1 MSQGSDLSPA
11 RVVAELD
18 RFIVGQKDAK
28 RAVAIALRNRIRR
41 RRLTPEMAEEVTPR
55 NILMIGP
62 TGVGK
67 TEIARR
73 LARLVGAP
81 FVKVEATR
89 FTEVGYVGRDVES
102 IVRDLAEAAHQL
114 VKAEHAERVRAEA
127 ERAAEARL
135 VDLLVNPPPPPHEAG
150 GFAALGALFGQ
161 AHPRED
167 PPPPSPDS
175 GRRAEYLARLR
186 AGELE
191 EWPVE
196 VDVESKGAS
205 IPLFGLGG
213 PGGGAGGMDGGM
225 SDALRDLLPKQKKRR
240 RLTVAQARPLLL
252 QEETDR
258 RIDPDAIAGEALER
272 AENDGIVFLDEM
284 DKVAQSHAQAGPDVS
299 REGVQRDLL
308 PIVEGTTVN
317 TRYGPIR
324 TDHVLFIGAGA
335 FHVAKPSDLIPELQ
349 GRFPI
354 RVELAPLTAAD
365 FRQILTEPETALTRQ
380 YELLLGADG
389 VALTFTADGIE
400 ALARYAQTLNEQ
412 LEDIGARRLATLLE
426 RVLEQ
431 ALYDAPERA
440 DPVTVDAGYVD
451 GRVSAL
457 VKDRDLA
464 RYVL

>member
-1 MSQGSDLSPA
+1 MNRDSDLSPSQI
-11 RVVAELD
+11 VAELD
-18 RFIVGQKDAK
+18 RFIVGQDAAK

-41 RRLTPEMAEEVTPR
+41 RRLSPAMAEEVTPR

-73 LARLVGAP
+73 LARMVGAP

-114 VKAEHAERVRAEA
+114 VRAEHAERVRKEA
-127 ERAAEARL
+127 ERAAEARI
-135 VDLLVNPPPPPHEAG
+135 VDLLVHPPPPPEEPPG
-150 GFAALGALFGQ
+150 LAALGAWFGQ
-161 AHPRED
+161 GGRAREES
-167 PPPPSPDS
+167 PPPPPDS
-175 GRRAEYLARLR
+175 GRRAEYLTRLR

-191 EWPVE
+191 SWPVE
-196 VDVESKGAS
+196 LDVEVRGAG

-213 PGGGAGGMDGGM
+213 APGSGLDGGM
-225 SDALRDLLPKQKKRR
+225 TDALRDLLPRQRRRR
-240 RLTVAQARPLLL
+240 RLTIAQARPILV
-252 QEETDR
+252 QEEIDR
-258 RIDPDAIAGEALER
+258 RMDPDAIAAEALER
-272 AENDGIVFLDEM
+272 AENDGIVFLDEL
-284 DKVAQSHAQAGPDVS
+284 DKVAQTHAQAGPDVS

-308 PIVEGTTVN
+308 PIVEGTTVS
-317 TRYGPIR
+317 TRYGPLR

-354 RVELAPLTAAD
+354 RVELAPLTARD
-365 FRQILTEPETALTRQ
+365 FARILTEPETSLTRQ
-380 YELLLGADG
+380 YQLLLGADG
-389 VALTFTADGIE
+389 VELHFTPDGIE

-426 RVLEQ
+426 RVLEG
-431 ALYDAPERA
+431 AAFEAPERTGR
-440 DPVTVDAGYVD
+440 VQVDAAYVEE
-451 GRVSAL
+451 RLASL
-457 VKDRDLA
+457 VRDHDLA